1 MTPATVRRR
10 VVLDVFHPSKRRPT
24 RPPDRG
30 LFFMSHRKRRTA
42 VAGACAAV
50 VATGLIPLATAQ
62 AQDQS
67 PQIRKTKAGHVL
79 LISVDGLHQS
89 DLAFYV
95 STHPKSALA
104 SLVDRGTSYTAH
116 RLRCP
121 PTPSRAW
128 SRR

>member
-1 MTPATVRRR
+1 
-10 VVLDVFHPSKRRPT
+10 
-24 RPPDRG
+24 
-30 LFFMSHRKRRTA
+30 MSHRKRRIA
-42 VAGACAAV
+42 VAGAWAAV